1 MIIGKQINSIVH
13 CSLVQKQTINSL
25 LVQNVVDCD
34 SLLFGV
40 RIYVSVSSERRYSPT
55 SAWWKA
61 TMEDGSAWRHSCVD
75 LAATPNPCT
84 CSMEGKKEVDTH
96 TWHPSDLL
104 TQGKGWQA
112 LNTSLPAET
121 GVPQIQNNKKSKHCI
136 SHNS

>member
-96 TWHPSDLL
+96 TRHPSDLL
-104 TQGKGWQA
+104 T
-112 LNTSLPAET
+112 
-121 GVPQIQNNKKSKHCI
+121 
-136 SHNS
+136 